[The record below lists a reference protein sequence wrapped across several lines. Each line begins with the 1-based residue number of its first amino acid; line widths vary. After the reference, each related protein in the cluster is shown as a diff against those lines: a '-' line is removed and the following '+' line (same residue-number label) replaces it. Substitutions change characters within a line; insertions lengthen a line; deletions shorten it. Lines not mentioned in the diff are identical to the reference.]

1 MATLPDN
8 IYTEITHVS
17 PRVPNPCMTLEGTQC
32 VFPFKYQDVEYY
44 SCTYAAS
51 PVAWCATKVDPN
63 GTVVTNNW
71 GDCANTQTSACPLET
86 ITPATCTATT
96 GVACVFPFR

>member
-1 MATLPDN
+1 
-8 IYTEITHVS
+8 
-17 PRVPNPCMTLEGTQC
+17 MTLEGTQC

-63 GTVVTNNW
+63 GTVVTNSW

-86 ITPATCTATT
+86 ITPATCTATS
-96 GVACVFPFR
+96 GAACVFPFRYKVPTRPRTGKRKSSN